1 MPMKET
7 QDATN
12 LTELIHAMERMERE
26 NAQVSVDDVVHAVG
40 RRSFGPLLLLAGL
53 ITLAPIIG
61 DIPGMPTLM
70 AVLVLLTSSQL
81 LVGRETFWLPKWLLN
96 RSLSRQKFDKALH
109 YMKKPAKWVDGLLGV
124 RLAWM
129 TGYIG
134 IRVTAFACL
143 LVALAMPPMEF
154 IPFSA
159 NGAGLALTLFGLGL
173 VARDGLMLTLGFL
186 LTGVTFTVVV
196 MSLI

>member
-1 MPMKET
+1 MSDTRE
-7 QDATN
+7 ATN
-12 LTELIHAMERMERE
+12 LTELIHTMEQMERE
-26 NAQVSVDDVVHAVG
+26 KEQVSVDDVVHAVG

-81 LVGRETFWLPKWLLN
+81 LVGRETFWLPKWLLK

-173 VARDGLMLTLGFL
+173 VARDGLMLALGFL

>member
-1 MPMKET
+1 MSDTREAP
-7 QDATN
+7 N
-12 LTELIHAMERMERE
+12 LTELIHTMERMERE

-159 NGAGLALTLFGLGL
+159 NGAGLALSLFGLGL
-173 VARDGLMLTLGFL
+173 VARDGLMLALGFL
-186 LTGVTFTVVV
+186 LTGVTFTVVL
-196 MSLI
+196 MNLI

>member
-1 MPMKET
+1 MSDM
-7 QDATN
+7 QDASN
-12 LTELIHAMERMERE
+12 LTELINTMERMERE
-26 NAQVSVDDVVHAVG
+26 KAKVSVDDVVHAVG

-70 AVLVLLTSSQL
+70 AALVLLTSVQL
-81 LVGRETFWLPKWLLN
+81 LLGRETFWLPKWLLS
-96 RSLSRQKFDKALH
+96 RSLSRTKFDKAIH
-109 YMKKPAKWVDGLLGV
+109 YMKKPARWVDSLLGV

-134 IRVTAFACL
+134 IRVTAVMCL
-143 LVALAMPPMEF
+143 FIALAMPPMEF

-173 VARDGLMLTLGFL
+173 VARDGIMLSLGFL
-186 LTGVTFTVVV
+186 LTGATLTVV
-196 MSLI
+196 LINVL

>member
-1 MPMKET
+1 MSDTRE
-7 QDATN
+7 ATN
-12 LTELIHAMERMERE
+12 LTELIHTMERMERE

-81 LVGRETFWLPKWLLN
+81 LVGRETFWLPKWLLK

-129 TGYIG
+129 TGCIG

-173 VARDGLMLTLGFL
+173 VARDGLMLALGFL
-186 LTGVTFTVVV
+186 LTGVTFTVVL
-196 MSLI
+196 MNLI

>member
-1 MPMKET
+1 MSDM
-7 QDATN
+7 QDASN
-12 LTELIHAMERMERE
+12 LTELINTMERMERE
-26 NAQVSVDDVVHAVG
+26 KAKISVDDVVHAVG
-40 RRSFGPLLLLAGL
+40 RRSFGPLLLVAGL

-70 AVLVLLTSSQL
+70 AALVLLTSVQL
-81 LVGRETFWLPKWLLN
+81 LLGRETFWLPKWLLS
-96 RSLSRQKFDKALH
+96 RSLSRTKFDKAIH
-109 YMKKPAKWVDGLLGV
+109 YMKKPARWVDSLLGV

-134 IRVTAFACL
+134 IRVTAVMCL
-143 LVALAMPPMEF
+143 FIALAMPPMEF

-173 VARDGLMLTLGFL
+173 VARDGIMLSLGFL
-186 LTGVTFTVVV
+186 LTGATLTVV
-196 MSLI
+196 LINVL

>member
-1 MPMKET
+1 MSDM
-7 QDATN
+7 QDASN
-12 LTELIHAMERMERE
+12 LTELINTMERMERE
-26 NAQVSVDDVVHAVG
+26 KAKVSVDDVVHAVG

-70 AVLVLLTSSQL
+70 AALVLLTSVQL
-81 LVGRETFWLPKWLLN
+81 LLGRETFWLPKWLLS
-96 RSLSRQKFDKALH
+96 RSLSRNKFDKAIH
-109 YMKKPAKWVDGLLGV
+109 YMKKPARWVDSLLGV

-134 IRVTAFACL
+134 IRVTAVMCL
-143 LVALAMPPMEF
+143 LIALAMPPMEF

-173 VARDGLMLTLGFL
+173 VARDGIMLSLGFL
-186 LTGVTFTVVV
+186 LTRVTFTVV
-196 MSLI
+196 LINVL